1 MGEKQEALF
10 CYFCNLKYFIVG
22 GRVVVAWSRRS
33 YLGLA
38 EIASFV
44 SLILFKDGGRRVSPR
59 FHLFVPYVNQG
70 KEETAW
76 VQDFLA

>member
-22 GRVVVAWSRRS
+22 GRVVVAWSRS

-59 FHLFVPYVNQG
+59 FHLFVPSVNQR
-70 KEETAW
+70 KEEAGW